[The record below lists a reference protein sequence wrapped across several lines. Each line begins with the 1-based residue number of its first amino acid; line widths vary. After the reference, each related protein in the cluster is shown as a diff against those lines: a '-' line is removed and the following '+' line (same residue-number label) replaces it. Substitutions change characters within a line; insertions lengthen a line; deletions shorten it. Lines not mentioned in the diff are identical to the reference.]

1 MKSYHM
7 FDSYCLIYGIHL
19 SLSYLYFNTSEPDR
33 LQLSCSVESRVDHK
47 KLHWLSAK

>member
-33 LQLSCSVESRVDHK
+33 LQLSRVSSRPQETS
-47 KLHWLSAK
+47 LALS